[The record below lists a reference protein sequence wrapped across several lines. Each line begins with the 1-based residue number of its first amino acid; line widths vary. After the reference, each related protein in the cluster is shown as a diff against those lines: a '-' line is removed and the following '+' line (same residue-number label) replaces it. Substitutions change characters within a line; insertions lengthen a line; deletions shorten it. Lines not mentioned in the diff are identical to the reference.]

1 MPKPD
6 REWFNS
12 IKWSKTCIECRHQNG
27 DTCPMRSCAETN
39 YDENGCEIQIQ
50 YDGDYQ
56 PWNDGKEIT
65 NENLI
70 EETWR

>member
-6 REWFNS
+6 RNWFNS
-12 IKWSKTCIECRHQNG
+12 IKWSKACLECIQSNG
-27 DTCPMRSCAETN
+27 SCPMRQCAELN
-39 YDENGCEIQIQ
+39 YDEKGDEIQVQ

-70 EETWR
+70 EKIW